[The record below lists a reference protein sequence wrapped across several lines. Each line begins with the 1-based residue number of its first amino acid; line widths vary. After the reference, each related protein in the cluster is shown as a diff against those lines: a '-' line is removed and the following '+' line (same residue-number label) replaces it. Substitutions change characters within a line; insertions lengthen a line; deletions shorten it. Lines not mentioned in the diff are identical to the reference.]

1 MQNHMED
8 KALKTI
14 NLLAKNKADSVI
26 IKSNCKLCNSA
37 FRQEAE
43 EMYCS
48 EKNFSSVLRLLK
60 SHNEEIS
67 LPAIRSHMMNHFV
80 DVNKHEKMK
89 EYVEDLEKWKSI
101 SATKTE
107 RLQTYLSIVEKRIF
121 QLASSIDDRTD
132 PESVKQTEVL
142 NKLIDQ
148 ASNLQSAML
157 EETERIE
164 PARIVIKK
172 LQEIIEIRVRSSK
185 SPELKNVLIDLV
197 SDLQGNIGGLLENG
211 KHE

>member
-1 MQNHMED
+1 MED
-8 KALKTI
+8 QALKNI
-14 NLLAKNKADSVI
+14 NSITKQKADTVI

-37 FRQEAE
+37 FRQDAE
-43 EMYCS
+43 EIYGH
-48 EKNFSSVLRLLK
+48 EKNLTSVHRMLK
-60 SHNEEIS
+60 SNNEDIS
-67 LPAIRSHMMNHFV
+67 IPAIRSHMLNHFI
-80 DVNKHEKMK
+80 DANRHEKMR
-89 EYVEDLEKWKSI
+89 EYVEDLAKWKDI
-101 SATKTE
+101 SASKSE
-107 RLQTYLSIVEKRIF
+107 RLQTYLSILEKRIF
-121 QLASSIDDRTD
+121 QIASAVEDRTD
-132 PESVKQTEVL
+132 PESMKQTEVL

-148 ASNLQSAML
+148 ANTIQVALS
-157 EETERIE
+157 EENGRIE